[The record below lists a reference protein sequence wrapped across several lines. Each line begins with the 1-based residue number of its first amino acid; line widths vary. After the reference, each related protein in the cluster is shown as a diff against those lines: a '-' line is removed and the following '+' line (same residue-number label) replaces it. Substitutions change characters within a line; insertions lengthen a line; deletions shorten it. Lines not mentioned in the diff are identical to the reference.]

1 MAGVNPAQVDDK
13 VEEALRAGVRR
24 SLAKLARLL
33 LGDKK
38 AEVQPLF
45 SVRLSLEKSGRVELR
60 PDVQVGLRAN

>member
-1 MAGVNPAQVDDK
+1 M
-13 VEEALRAGVRR
+13 EEALRAAVRR

-45 SVRLSLEKSGRVELR
+45 GVRLSLEKSGRVELR